1 MPDELQIYQSD
12 LTGPELDEALR
23 NVGKVQQ
30 SVADAAQSA
39 ATAEQYGKIVQ
50 QNQQAIQEIHD
61 NLTVIEAAPGNAQ
74 AAQTAATQAAASA
87 TRAAGSAADAAQSAE
102 DAQAAAQQ
110 ALGFRTFFG
119 AISPDESGSLDPSRP
134 MTTASAKAAWT
145 VRSEGDMLRS
155 VEVFGFTSGGA
166 GAGADGKV
174 TVTVQG
180 HTDSSVDIPLTQQL
194 LEGES
199 VKSYVD
205 SGCNAYIEFDG
216 SEDESWILAGTI
228 DEKPRYRIAGN
239 WLPSDKNVHL
249 NPAYANWLRLVDE
262 TMTYMGKDE
271 YSFTISTDGQL
282 YVFTDNSPLE
292 SFKETLAQ
300 NPLQLWYCSQEDTGE
315 NLAVS
320 LESHADGATYAHDP
334 VEISADPYTDADTGG
349 EPGTYTVSSEDGT
362 TVKVT
367 LKALTENAKAD
378 TAVQPGDILDLVY
391 PVGSVYLSC
400 NATSPGT
407 LFGGTWERI
416 EGRFL
421 FAADD
426 QHQAGSTGGSAAVT
440 LTAQNIPQV
449 TGQLGYCDGG
459 FVPANGYARSV
470 IKSGTGGGGTVLEGK
485 TGSLSDRDPAGY
497 YASSLVRMGTAS
509 PSSIPILPPY
519 LAVYIWRRT
528 A

>member
-23 NVGKVQQ
+23 NIGKVQQ

-39 ATAEQYGKIVQ
+39 ATAEQYGEIVQ

-61 NLTVIEAAPGNAQ
+61 NLTVIQSAPGNAQ

-87 TRAAGSAADAAQSAE
+87 AQAAGSAADAAQSAE

-145 VRSEGDMLRS
+145 VRSEGSMLRS
-155 VEVFGFTSGGA
+155 VEVFSYTSGGA

-194 LEGES
+194 LAGES
-199 VKSYVD
+199 VQSYVD
-205 SGCNAYIEFDG
+205 SGCDAYIELDG
-216 SEDESWILAGTI
+216 SEDENWTEQSAGEVRRYYIWISGGAKDSYKT
-228 DEKPRYRIAGN
+228 
-239 WLPSDKNVHL
+239 SL
-249 NPAYANWLRLVDE
+249 NPAVASWLELTVSGG
-262 TMTYMGKDE
+262 TGNAKNT
-271 YSFTISTDGQL
+271 YSFTIERGNLYVYTDG
-282 YVFTDNSPLE
+282 SPL
-292 SFKETLAQ
+292 SDFKAALAE
-300 NPLQLWYCSQEDTGE
+300 NPLKLWYTSTSPTGKKYY
-315 NLAVS
+315 VS
-320 LESHADGATYAHDP
+320 METHVDGVTYAHDA
-334 VEISADPYTDADTGG
+334 VELVADPYTDADTGG

-391 PVGSVYLSC
+391 PVGSIYMSC
-400 NATSPGT
+400 NATSPGA
-407 LFGGTWERI
+407 LFGGAWERI
-416 EGRFL
+416 EGSFL

-440 LTAQNIPQV
+440 LTAQNIPQM

-485 TGSLSDRDPAGY
+485 AGSLSDRDPAGY
-497 YASSLVRMGTAS
+497 YASSLVRMGTSS
-509 PSSIPILPPY
+509 PSSISILPPY